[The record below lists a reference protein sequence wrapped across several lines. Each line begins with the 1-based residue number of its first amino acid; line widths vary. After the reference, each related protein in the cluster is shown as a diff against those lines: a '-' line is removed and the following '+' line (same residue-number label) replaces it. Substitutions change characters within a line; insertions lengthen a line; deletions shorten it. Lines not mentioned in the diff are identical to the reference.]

1 VTADQTSLTD
11 DERSTT
17 ISALFAYQAETQH
30 YLRGYQFA
38 SGHDDC
44 CEAERA
50 RAAVRTEQKAALQK
64 RLGLIVAAIT
74 KLGGAPLGANE

>member
-1 VTADQTSLTD
+1 MSDDNTHLTD
-11 DERSTT
+11 DERATA

-44 CEAERA
+44 CEAERD
-50 RAAVRTEQKAALQK
+50 RAAVQAEQRAALQK

-74 KLGGAPLGANE
+74 KLGGSPLGPNE